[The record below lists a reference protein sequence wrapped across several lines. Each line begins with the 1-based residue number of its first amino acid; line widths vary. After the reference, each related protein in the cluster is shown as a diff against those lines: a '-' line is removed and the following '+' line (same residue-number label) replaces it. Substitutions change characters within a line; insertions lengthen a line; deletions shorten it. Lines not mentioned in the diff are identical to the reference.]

1 EDGIRDFHV
10 TGVQTCALPI
20 FGGGDAGDVT
30 EATVDVVGVL
40 QDLPGLVHRVDDLRV
55 VERDLVGVPLVVDLR
70 TGGTQQDVLDE
81 VRGRPAGRVA
91 RGDPLAP
98 WHAAVV
104 DDLVGQGDQVVPG
117 LGNLVAVGL
126 ERGG

>member
-81 VRGRPAGRVA
+81 VRGQIGRASCREEVSGVRESVA
-91 RGDPLAP
+91 L
-98 WHAAVV
+98 
-104 DDLVGQGDQVVPG
+104 
-117 LGNLVAVGL
+117 
-126 ERGG
+126 